1 MLSVFTDI
9 SEIKEREKS
18 LKLLN
23 DAIEIIPNNMML
35 WDKNNK
41 LIMANAKARDDNAS
55 RGFDLKKGASRLEMV
70 KNASKKGFMTAPKG
84 ISKRFS

>member
-1 MLSVFTDI
+1 MCIRDSLSDGTTFFSNEIRLEDGSMLSVFTDI

-35 WDKNNK
+35 WDKIIN
-41 LIMANAKARDDNAS
+41 
-55 RGFDLKKGASRLEMV
+55 
-70 KNASKKGFMTAPKG
+70 
-84 ISKRFS
+84 